1 MDIKANFGIS
11 TVKITSEISLLP
23 LIRSQRILHRQGTS
37 LHPGSAESFRAC
49 RPQDQTREGLD
60 KPRQESNVWPMA
72 TILRTVAI
80 VEDDSELRD
89 SIRTFVEEAGWKLTG
104 VFSNAEKALPVL
116 EKEVPDIILMDIQ
129 LPGASGIE
137 LARHLKGLHEDVA
150 ILMLTVYDK
159 TELVFEAISAGASGY
174 LLKRDVP
181 IRLLESMEEV
191 LGGHSPVSSSIARK
205 IFQHFNKQESSE
217 SKIQEE
223 WQLTNRERDIVEGL
237 VKGFLY
243 KEIANDLDISLDT
256 VRFHLRNIYKKLH
269 VTSRTEAVVKYLS

>member
-1 MDIKANFGIS
+1 
-11 TVKITSEISLLP
+11 
-23 LIRSQRILHRQGTS
+23 
-37 LHPGSAESFRAC
+37 
-49 RPQDQTREGLD
+49 
-60 KPRQESNVWPMA
+60 MA
-72 TILRTVAI
+72 PKLRTVAI
-80 VEDDSELRD
+80 VEDDTELRD
-89 SIRTFVEEAGWKLTG
+89 SIRTFVEEGGWKLTG

-116 EKEVPDIILMDIQ
+116 EKEVPNIILMDIQ

-159 TELVFEAISAGASGY
+159 TELVFEAITAGASGY

-181 IRLLESMEEV
+181 VRLLESMEEV

-205 IFQHFNKQESSE
+205 MFQHFNNQESSE
-217 SKIQEE
+217 SKVQKE
-223 WQLTNRERDIVEGL
+223 WQLTNRERDILEGL

-243 KEIANDLDISLDT
+243 KEIADDLGISLDT

-269 VTSRTEAVVKYLS
+269 VTSRTEAVVKSLS